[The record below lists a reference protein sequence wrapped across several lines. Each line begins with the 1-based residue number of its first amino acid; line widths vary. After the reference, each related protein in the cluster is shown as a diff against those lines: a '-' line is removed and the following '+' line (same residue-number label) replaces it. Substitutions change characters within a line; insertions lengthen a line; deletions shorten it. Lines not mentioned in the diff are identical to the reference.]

1 MYIKFDVTLLHGK
14 LNAYVHGLLY
24 TCPSIYLHVYMLR
37 IFVFIH
43 TINTLYNLYIF
54 KNPRQ
59 TYVYVYIYIERDF
72 IM

>member
-43 TINTLYNLYIF
+43 IVTINTLYNLYIF

-59 TYVYVYIYIERDF
+59 TYVYVYIYI
-72 IM
+72 